1 LLQSSQKQPLGR
13 FNSVQNKQNFVKLPR
28 SMSWST
34 PHNVPELLVPAL
46 PSAAT
51 PHGVTPSQGI
61 QTGSQTVVQ
70 EIGPTGKKNPPQQPS
85 SPVFTPWQIGTT
97 VAEPSTPSLHQDSVL
112 FTQTTSELMYACHRV
127 TALENDLHQASLTQG
142 SLSNTIKQQSE
153 QLAVAGA
160 DIQGLQATVQF
171 LEGQLEAAQQ
181 LVALEQHSIATKRA
195 DSSQELL
202 LEQLSSLQAE
212 VASAQYAECALL
224 DSHLKSQELK
234 ECCIPMQR
242 AIRCRLDVF
251 DASIHDDL
259 HGTFQSYY
267 CRDMSVKGACM
278 CAFWPP
284 TPLCHCRKETGITSM
299 AQVHGN

>member
-1 LLQSSQKQPLGR
+1 
-13 FNSVQNKQNFVKLPR
+13 
-28 SMSWST
+28 MSWST
-34 PHNVPELLVPAL
+34 PHNVPELPGPAV

-70 EIGPTGKKNPPQQPS
+70 EIGPTSKQNPSQQPS
-85 SPVFTPWQIGTT
+85 SPVFTAWQIRTT
-97 VAEPSTPSLHQDSVL
+97 VAEPSTPSLHQESAL

-160 DIQGLQATVQF
+160 DIRGLQATVQF

-181 LVALEQHSIATKRA
+181 LVALEQHSTATKKA

-212 VASAQYAECALL
+212 VASAQHAECAHFGPPLEISRVEGML
-224 DSHLKSQELK
+224 YSHAT
-234 ECCIPMQR
+234 R
-242 AIRCRLDVF
+242 TIRCRLDVF
-251 DASIHDDL
+251 DASMHADL
-259 HGTFQSYY
+259 HGTFQCHY
-267 CRDMSVKGACM
+267 CLSRVYSCAPSGPQLHCVSIAKTLASHRWHRCM
-278 CAFWPP
+278 A
-284 TPLCHCRKETGITSM
+284 TEM
-299 AQVHGN
+299 